1 MRSFFDAGPESPF
14 LRHDAVSRY
23 QRAPSD
29 SDPLSPPLDGVD
41 VLGWLQELVY
51 FDPWMLHWIAF
62 SSNR

>member
-1 MRSFFDAGPESPF
+1 

-41 VLGWLQELVY
+41 VLGSLQEFVY